1 MLTTLLRTG
10 VLAILLNDYLKR
22 NYPNKYQEM
31 IVSISYNLIYLYS
44 KAQILYANLVKVLN
58 KKIEENPNLLKLK
71 NDLDLLM
78 KPKSGIVT
86 MLEYV
91 RNGNPVNITSDKSD
105 NKSEDECDFTIYS
118 WLDDT
123 KSCVNKKLIYDSK
136 EHLSFSEVSDIK
148 FLLVELKI
156 GENNAHKIEF
166 KTDEFNFYM
175 VGNRFNKQFFI
186 YYLKQIIKI
195 SEEIKDDDKFNLK
208 LIDHDVNTVE
218 LDFTDKNESILLEKT
233 GYKLLN
239 LNDSADNK

>member
-10 VLAILLNDYLKR
+10 VLALLLNDYLKR
-22 NYPNKYQEM
+22 NYPNKYEEM

-44 KAQILYANLVKVLN
+44 KAQILYANLIKVLN

-71 NDLDLLM
+71 NDFDLLI

-86 MLEYV
+86 MLEYFK
-91 RNGNPVNITSDKSD
+91 NGNPVDIISDKSD
-105 NKSEDECDFTIYS
+105 ENCDFMIYS

-123 KSCVNKKLIYDSK
+123 KTCVNKKLIYDLK
-136 EHLSFSEVSDIK
+136 EPLSFSEASEIK

-156 GENNAHKIEF
+156 GENSSHKIVL

-175 VGNRFNKQFFI
+175 VGNAFTKQFFI
-186 YYLKQIIKI
+186 YYLNQILKI
-195 SEEIKDDDKFNLK
+195 GEEIKEYDKFNLK
-208 LIDHDVNTVE
+208 IIDHDVNTVE
-218 LDFTDKNESILLEKT
+218 LDFTDKNESILLEKS

>member
-10 VLAILLNDYLKR
+10 VLALLLNDYLKR
-22 NYPNKYQEM
+22 NYPDKYQEM

-44 KAQILYANLVKVLN
+44 KAQILYANLIKVLN

-71 NDLDLLM
+71 NDFDLLM

-86 MLEYV
+86 MIEYV
-91 RNGNPVNITSDKSD
+91 RDGNPANIISDKGD
-105 NKSEDECDFTIYS
+105 DECDFMIYS

-123 KSCVNKKLIYDSK
+123 KTCVNKKLMYDLK

-156 GENNAHKIEF
+156 GENSSHKINL

-175 VGNRFNKQFFI
+175 VGNRFTKQFFA
-186 YYLKQIIKI
+186 YYFKQILKNN
-195 SEEIKDDDKFNLK
+195 EEIKDDDIFNIK
-208 LIDHDVNTVE
+208 IIDHEVNTVE
-218 LDFTDKNESILLEKT
+218 LDFTDKNESILLEKN

-239 LNDSADNK
+239 LNDSDDNK